1 MFVVKQVDP
10 TGLKMVDDPSTEEVD
25 RQLRD
30 EQEEI
35 LRELHR
41 ELESIDRRVTRSRTR
56 AYSIALR
63 PAAEDPETQTTRRE
77 SIRRGKLPVR
87 TPRRRANEAV
97 QLLHTEDSEPDDA
110 VAEDVEEPRSRPF
123 SATGEPEFDDLGNAL
138 SDGGVHSS
146 DDSSSS
152 SDDEI

>member
-41 ELESIDRRVTRSRTR
+41 ELESIDRRVTR
-56 AYSIALR
+56 
-63 PAAEDPETQTTRRE
+63 
-77 SIRRGKLPVR
+77 
-87 TPRRRANEAV
+87 
-97 QLLHTEDSEPDDA
+97 
-110 VAEDVEEPRSRPF
+110 
-123 SATGEPEFDDLGNAL
+123 
-138 SDGGVHSS
+138 
-146 DDSSSS
+146 
-152 SDDEI
+152 